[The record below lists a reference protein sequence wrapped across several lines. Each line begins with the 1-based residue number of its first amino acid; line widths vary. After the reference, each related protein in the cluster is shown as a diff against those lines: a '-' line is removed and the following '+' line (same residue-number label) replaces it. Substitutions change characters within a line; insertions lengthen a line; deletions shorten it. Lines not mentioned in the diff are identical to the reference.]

1 MAAHDPSRP
10 TAVATKVVAVDEND
24 YQHLPH
30 DERGAGGFSSYWRD
44 IHQTAT
50 EALARGEQHLLRPLL
65 AAEFDQ
71 FCRNT
76 GLRPR
81 SRAGLDAYTAVPA
94 DREELIAF
102 SGEPVEMLRQTMVY
116 ERENWVMMTLC
127 GRIFDLAA
135 EQGGNRVVGEARHE
149 AGNLLDRLLRRSR
162 RHDDVVLVAKAGGG
176 LPLGSYA
183 ITVGT
188 PADDTAIDSRDR
200 NRFTSLLAASLLA
213 GAAGV
218 LTLRT
223 PDPSGDHLLV
233 WRMADQMLLPTEHGE
248 LMLEPAA
255 GHDQTVTYAPG
266 FELMTHG

>member
-1 MAAHDPSRP
+1 MASHDPSRP
-10 TAVATKVVAVDEND
+10 TAVATRVVAVDKND

-30 DERGAGGFSSYWRD
+30 DERHAGSFSSYWRD

-50 EALARGEQHLLRPLL
+50 AALARGEQYLLRPLL

-71 FCRNT
+71 FCRGA

-81 SRAGLDAYTAVPA
+81 SRAALDAYSAVPA
-94 DREELIAF
+94 DREELVAF
-102 SGEPVEMLRQTMVY
+102 SGEPVEMLRQIMVY
-116 ERENWVMMTLC
+116 ERETWAMMTLC

-135 EQGGNRVVGEARHE
+135 EQGRDHVVGEARHD
-149 AGNLLDRLLRRSR
+149 ARNLLDRLLRRSR
-162 RHDDVVLVAKAGGG
+162 WHDDVVLVAKAGGG
-176 LPLGSYA
+176 LSLGSYA

-188 PADDTAIDSRDR
+188 PAGDTAIGSRDR

-223 PDPSGDHLLV
+223 PDPGGDHVLV
-233 WRMADQMLLPTEHGE
+233 WRMADQRLLPTEHGE
-248 LMLEPAA
+248 LMLEPAG

-266 FELMTHG
+266 FDLMR